1 MNTSSPF
8 SLPFTFPPDLQSLP
22 AWLQPPA
29 WLVREV
35 QQRIV
40 LALNHVLQQ
49 EPEAMARLARQ
60 KGRVARINAA
70 QLAIELIATPAGLL
84 DLAPADSKAD
94 LTLTVTDSN
103 PLSLLQTTLKGEK
116 PAIQVQ
122 GDVQLAAEV
131 NWLVDHVRWDVEE
144 DLSRIMGDAPA
155 HGLVQVLRQAG
166 ETLRKFAPTPASKSA
181 PAPTS
186 APTSAATSVASP
198 AAASAPAASAASTT
212 PPSPATGAAT
222 GFSG

>member
-8 SLPFTFPPDLQSLP
+8 SLPFTFPPNLQSLP
-22 AWLQPPA
+22 AWLQPPG

-35 QQRIV
+35 QQRVV

-60 KGRVARINAA
+60 KGRVAHINAA
-70 QLAIELIATPAGLL
+70 QIAIELIATPAGLL
-84 DLAPADSKAD
+84 DLAPAGSKAH

-131 NWLVDHVRWDVEE
+131 NWLVDHVRWDAEE
-144 DLSRIMGDAPA
+144 DLSRILGDAPA
-155 HGLVQVLRQAG
+155 HGLMQVLRQAG
-166 ETLRKFAPTPASKSA
+166 ETLKKFAPNPAATAASASKSTPTSA
-181 PAPTS
+181 STASPATMPAPTS
-186 APTSAATSVASP
+186 AAGYK
-198 AAASAPAASAASTT
+198 
-212 PPSPATGAAT
+212 PPPDNGPATGV
-222 GFSG
+222 SG

>member
-8 SLPFTFPPDLQSLP
+8 SLPFTFPPNLQSLP
-22 AWLQPPA
+22 AWLQPPG

-35 QQRIV
+35 QQRVV

-60 KGRVARINAA
+60 KGRVAHINAA
-70 QLAIELIATPAGLL
+70 QIAIELIATPAGLL
-84 DLAPADSKAD
+84 DLAPAGSKAD

-131 NWLVDHVRWDVEE
+131 NWLVDHVRWDAEE
-144 DLSRIMGDAPA
+144 DLSRILGDAQA
-155 HGLVQVLRQAG
+155 HGLMQMLRQAG
-166 ETLRKFAPTPASKSA
+166 ETLKKFAPNPASSSK
-181 PAPTS
+181 PTYPS
-186 APTSAATSVASP
+186 SAAAVPTPMADSAAMP
-198 AAASAPAASAASTT
+198 AAATAGVASAA
-212 PPSPATGAAT
+212 PPFAAGPATGP
-222 GFSG
+222 G

>member
-8 SLPFTFPPDLQSLP
+8 SLPFTFPPNLQQLP
-22 AWLQPPA
+22 AWMQPPD

-49 EPEAMARLARQ
+49 ESEAMARLSRQ
-60 KGRVARINAA
+60 KGRVAQINIAQAA
-70 QLAIELIATPAGLL
+70 IIFIATPAGLL
-84 DLAPADSKAD
+84 DLAPPGAKAD

-103 PLSLLQTTLKGEK
+103 PLTLLQTSLRGEK

-131 NWLVDHVRWDVEE
+131 NWLVDHVRWDAEE
-144 DLSRIMGDAPA
+144 DLSRILGDVPA
-155 HGLVQVLRQAG
+155 HSLMQVLRQAG
-166 ETLRKFAPTPASKSA
+166 DMLKKFAPAGGPFASANPSTPS
-181 PAPTS
+181 
-186 APTSAATSVASP
+186 SP
-198 AAASAPAASAASTT
+198 AAAAAK
-212 PPSPATGAAT
+212 P
-222 GFSG
+222 

>member
-8 SLPFTFPPDLQSLP
+8 SLPFTFPPNLQSLP
-22 AWLQPPA
+22 AWLQPPG

-35 QQRIV
+35 QQRVV

-60 KGRVARINAA
+60 KGQVAHINAA

-84 DLAPADSKAD
+84 DIAPAGSKAD

-103 PLSLLQTTLKGEK
+103 PLSLLQTSLKGEK

-131 NWLVDHVRWDVEE
+131 NWLVDHVRWDAEE
-144 DLSRIMGDAPA
+144 DLSRILGDTPA
-155 HGLVQVLRQAG
+155 HGLMQVLRQAG
-166 ETLRKFAPTPASKSA
+166 ETLKKFAPNPAATPASA
-181 PAPTS
+181 
-186 APTSAATSVASP
+186 AATASATASASTASP
-198 AAASAPAASAASTT
+198 AAAPASTGAASYT
-212 PPSPATGAAT
+212 PPDTGPATGV
-222 GFSG
+222 SG

>member
-8 SLPFTFPPDLQSLP
+8 SLPFTFPPNLQSLP
-22 AWLQPPA
+22 AWLQPPG

-35 QQRIV
+35 QQRVV

-49 EPEAMARLARQ
+49 EPEAMARLARK
-60 KGRVARINAA
+60 KGQIARINAA

-131 NWLVDHVRWDVEE
+131 NWLVDHVRWDAEE
-144 DLSRIMGDAPA
+144 DLSRILGDAPA
-155 HGLVQVLRQAG
+155 HGLMQVLRQAG
-166 ETLRKFAPTPASKSA
+166 ETLKKFAPNP
-181 PAPTS
+181 
-186 APTSAATSVASP
+186 AATS
-198 AAASAPAASAASTT
+198 ASAPASPPKANSATTPAPSAAASDT
-212 PPSPATGAAT
+212 PPDTGPATGV
-222 GFSG
+222 SG

>member
-8 SLPFTFPPDLQSLP
+8 SLPFNFPPNLQQLP
-22 AWLQPPA
+22 AWMQPPD

-49 EPEAMARLARQ
+49 ENEAMARLSRQ
-60 KGRVARINAA
+60 KGRVAQINAA
-70 QLAIELIATPAGLL
+70 QIAIKLIATPAGLL
-84 DLAPADSKAD
+84 DIAPADAKAD

-116 PAIQVQ
+116 PAIEVQ

-131 NWLVDHVRWDVEE
+131 NWLVDHVRWDAEE
-144 DLSRIMGDAPA
+144 DLSRILGDVPA
-155 HGLVQVLRQAG
+155 HSLMQALHQAG
-166 ETLRKFAPTPASKSA
+166 QTLKKFAPNFASAAAETSTSYAPSAPSTPA
-181 PAPTS
+181 
-186 APTSAATSVASP
+186 ASP
-198 AAASAPAASAASTT
+198 AAKPASATTASAT
-212 PPSPATGAAT
+212 PPVAGSAT